1 MLLAIE
7 CVHKRDMIHRDI
19 KPANIFIN
27 KGKNGKKI
35 LKIGDF
41 GESNPELMEFTSTFF
56 IGSPAYLAPEII

>member
-1 MLLAIE
+1 LHSKKIG
-7 CVHKRDMIHRDI
+7 HRDF